1 MNDYAKAFNSLAE
14 MLAESAQLAETA
26 DEAFTAVYFDDDE
39 DGLAAAEDVL
49 GAEE

>member
-1 MNDYAKAFNSLAE
+1 MNDYEKACNAIAE
-14 MLAESAQLAETA
+14 MLAESAQLAEAA

-39 DGLAAAEDVL
+39 DDLAAAEDVL